1 MSVSGE
7 TFLNEG
13 SENPVSTATVLG
25 LADMNPRSV
34 NASSATVTS
43 SYLNSSTST
52 NDNRISSISTSFEA
66 GGSGPYEVVY
76 TGKTTGVEGSEEII
90 TLHFGLDETNK
101 TLLDEVAATESLL
114 MLSEIRDNSKSQG
127 ISH

>member
-1 MSVSGE
+1 
-7 TFLNEG
+7 
-13 SENPVSTATVLG
+13 
-25 LADMNPRSV
+25 MNPRSV

-52 NDNRISSISTSFEA
+52 NRISSISTSFEA

-101 TLLDEVAATESLL
+101 TLLDEVAATESLQV
-114 MLSEIRDNSKSQG
+114 LSKIRDNSKSQG